1 MKGKEEDAMLKDK
14 FNMTQEQNIFFAKRN
29 IVDMIWKSAILEG
42 ISVTFPETQ
51 TIYDGGN
58 VARLG
63 IDELQIINNLKH
75 AWKFC
80 LVTINDNIDSNYISS
95 IHSLIGS
102 NVVESPGK
110 MRIYDVNMGG
120 TKWKPE
126 LPSKNSLEKLL
137 EGYNENKDITDSAIT
152 LMCKLMKL
160 QFFNDG
166 NKRMAMIIANHELI
180 KNGKGIISVA
190 EEFKEE
196 FGRKLISYYED
207 ESEIDNLKNF
217 IYDNCMEGIEL
228 IDERNVEE

>member
-1 MKGKEEDAMLKDK
+1 MLKDK

-51 TIYDGGN
+51 IIYEGGN

-80 LVTINDNIDSNYISS
+80 LVTINDNIDINYISS

-207 ESEIDNLKNF
+207 EREIDNLKNF

-228 IDERNVEE
+228 IDEKNVEE

>member
-1 MKGKEEDAMLKDK
+1 MLKDK

-51 TIYDGGN
+51 IIYEGGN

-80 LVTINDNIDSNYISS
+80 LVTINDNIDINYISS

-126 LPSKNSLEKLL
+126 LPSKNNLEKLL

-207 ESEIDNLKNF
+207 EREIDNLKNF

-228 IDERNVEE
+228 IDEKNVEE